1 MDIRARQKDDIVILD
16 LSGRIDAD
24 SACLVETVGQC
35 LKDGYTDILCNF
47 DQVEFVDY
55 VGISALVLSY
65 KDVVNNNGRMKFC
78 LIPIHVRNALA
89 VAGLD
94 RTIDD
99 YPSEETALQAFRE
112 DHIIEKIQKLQL
124 RRRFKRLPVDI
135 GIDIKKKTDT
145 TRCLKA
151 EMINLSAV
159 GCYLFGCSGWKLGDE
174 CLLTMRLSPKEPP
187 LELEAKVVWLPDRQ
201 IQPHLYPGV
210 GLEFRFLSASQ
221 QPRLLDF
228 IEKNLSRIV
237 SEK

>member
-1 MDIRARQKDDIVILD
+1 MDIRPRQKDDIIILD
-16 LSGRIDAD
+16 LIGRIDAD

-47 DQVEFVDY
+47 DQIEFVDY
-55 VGISALVLSY
+55 VGISALVLCY

-78 LIPIHVRNALA
+78 SIPVHVKNALS

-94 RTIDD
+94 RTIDH
-99 YPSEETALQAFRE
+99 YPTEETALQAFQE

-124 RRRFKRLPVDI
+124 RRRFKRLPVDLKI
-135 GIDIKKKTDT
+135 EIKRKGTAAA
-145 TRCLKA
+145 CLKG

-159 GCYLFGCSGWKLGDE
+159 GCYIFGCSGWKLGDE
-174 CLLTMRLSPKEPP
+174 CFLTMQLSPKEPS
-187 LELEAKVVWLPDRQ
+187 LDLEALVVWLPDRQ
-201 IQPHLYPGV
+201 IQPHLYPGIGV
-210 GLEFRFLSASQ
+210 EFRFSSPAQ
-221 QPRLLDF
+221 QPRLLEF